1 MIIEQSDASP
11 SKSVDF
17 SDTGPNENAYIG
29 GNEFAL
35 TADIS

>member
-1 MIIEQSDASP
+1 MIIEQFGASP

-17 SDTGPNENAYIG
+17 SDTGPNKNAYIG